1 MQNIIKNNERK
12 MKENETL
19 NILEDEILE
28 LMERKPPGNEDLI
41 VQIKEIIKKILE
53 EKNE

>member
-1 MQNIIKNNERK
+1 

-19 NILEDEILE
+19 NILEDEILD
-28 LMERKPPGNEDLI
+28 LMERKSPGYEILI
-41 VQIKEIIKKILE
+41 AQIKEIIKKTLE